1 MAYQVYLRRLE
12 VHGFKAFAERQRF
25 EFGNGMSV
33 LVGPNGSGKSNVAD
47 AIRWALGE
55 QSSKQIRARKTEDV
69 IFSGSDRRRQMG
81 MAEVTLTLDNS
92 EGWMPIDF
100 AEVSVT
106 RRAHRSGDNEYLING
121 QQVRLSDVLDLFR
134 RAQVGQNSY
143 AHMSQGLVDEVLTLR
158 PGERRELI
166 EEAADLRR
174 HRHQLTLSERRLVE
188 TRDNLGHVRMLIRE
202 VEPRLRQLERQSRK
216 AERYQGFASEL
227 SEALQVYL
235 EYELRDA
242 REVQTASQ
250 ATHDQKSRGFA
261 EGQSKM
267 TQLERRLEGLVTALE
282 ERRAALETAQ
292 QSERRSAE
300 EGLRLEQA
308 VALAEQRLQLI
319 GERSVELEAA
329 VAAAPAEASEP
340 ENDETSLAALAATV
354 EQARSELARERAAL
368 TAADETTRMILRELG
383 EMEARRARLE
393 AEREDAERRIG
404 EQSRERV
411 RREHERT
418 TASSRFE
425 QLSGELR
432 LYRKRSPERRR
443 TIIRLVNRQR
453 ETRAARDA
461 AEAALERAQAEQELS
476 AGALRDAEASL
487 HALEERHALLDQLT
501 ESMETAQGGS
511 RAVIEAG
518 QPSDEKSPREPL
530 AGVVDL
536 VSRLIQVPSGLE
548 AAIEAALAEH
558 LSAVV
563 VEREEDAIAAIEYLR
578 SEETGATT
586 VYPLD
591 RLEHVYPVN
600 IFNERGVVGVAA
612 RLVKTEQRYRPLV
625 DTLLGRVI
633 VVEDLKVAQQM
644 VRRGLG
650 SVVTRDGVLLRMN
663 GSVYGG
669 KGTSGAEQFGLRRE
683 LESLPERRDAAMVL
697 ASSARGSADRAERVV
712 TEARAAIVVARDV
725 LDPVD
730 IEARVFEQER
740 ARERRVH
747 GQALSDL
754 RSLRSVLDHDER
766 VDEQAQETRTRLDQ
780 TEESLTAV
788 AESITTLRDRSTSI
802 ATERDEAAARV
813 DEATRTLAS
822 RETEHRS
829 ETTWRQEREQE
840 RHTARERLE
849 QQRTQLATLTR
860 EQQDLELSLQDYR
873 QRLANNRSA
882 RTKAQEAVGP
892 AHASVAQREEEER
905 ELTTSRHDLQRTLLQ
920 AEREMLT
927 SETTVREQAQRVTM
941 LLGQVEEE
949 NMELLEDGRVIP
961 RIVEAAVAALEDA
974 VDDEVAAAEPAKAVA
989 EAPVQVELPVSIAGS
1004 VEVDIPELRE
1014 RIHEL
1019 RASIRSLG
1027 PVNLEALEDLSE
1039 EAERHEFLAGQ
1050 TDDLEA
1056 AEVELRDAIR
1066 ELRKLIRERFIET
1079 FEVVNERFGEY
1090 FTRFF
1095 GGGQAELRLLQDE
1108 DDPES
1113 EPGVEIYAQPPGKR
1127 VASLNV
1133 LSGGERSMTSVA
1145 LLFSLLAVNPAPMV
1159 VLDEVDAALDE
1170 ANVGRFVDTLKE
1182 LRERTQFVV
1191 ISHNRT
1197 TIEAGDAIYGVSM
1210 GDDSTSQVLSLMVEQ
1225 ATEAVAV

>member
-1 MAYQVYLRRLE
+1 VYLRRLE

-33 LVGPNGSGKSNVAD
+33 IVGPNGSGKSNVAD

-69 IFSGSDRRRQMG
+69 IFSGSDKRRQMG

-143 AHMSQGLVDEVLTLR
+143 AHMSQGLVDEVLALR
-158 PGERRELI
+158 PGERREMI

-216 AERYQGFASEL
+216 AERYQAYESEL
-227 SEALQVYL
+227 SDALQVYL

-242 REVQTASQ
+242 RELQTSSQ
-250 ATHDQKSRGFA
+250 AGHDQKSRGFA
-261 EGQSKM
+261 EAQSKM
-267 TQLERRLEGLVTALE
+267 IQLERRLEGLSTALD
-282 ERRAALETAQ
+282 ERRATLETAQ
-292 QSERRSAE
+292 QNERRSAE
-300 EGLRLEQA
+300 EGLRLDQA

-319 GERSVELEAA
+319 GERNTELEVA

-340 ENDETSLAALAATV
+340 EDDEAALASLAASA

-368 TAADETTRMILRELG
+368 TAADEATRTILRELA

-393 AEREDAERRIG
+393 AERDDAERRIG
-404 EQSRERV
+404 EQSREREHRV
-411 RREHERT
+411 HERSV
-418 TASSRFE
+418 AAERFE
-425 QLSGELR
+425 QLSADLR
-432 LYRKRSPERRR
+432 LYRKRSSKRRSA
-443 TIIRLVNRQR
+443 IMQIANRQR
-453 ETRAARDA
+453 EARTTRDA
-461 AEAALERAQAEQELS
+461 TEAEQDQAQVEQEQASRQLNDAEAALHGLVQRHEL
-476 AGALRDAEASL
+476 
-487 HALEERHALLDQLT
+487 LEQLT
-501 ESMETAQGGS
+501 ESLETAQGGS

-518 QPSDEKSPREPL
+518 DSDTVLTGEPL
-530 AGVVDL
+530 EGVVDL
-536 VSRLIQVPSGLE
+536 VSRLIQVPNGMES
-548 AAIEAALAEH
+548 AIEAALAEH

-586 VYPLD
+586 IYPLD

-600 IFNERGVVGVAA
+600 IFNERGVIGVAA

-633 VVEDLKVAQQM
+633 VVEDLKIGQAM

-650 SVVTRDGVLLRMN
+650 SVVTRDGVLLRPN
-663 GSVYGG
+663 GSMYGG
-669 KGTSGAEQFGLRRE
+669 RGTSGAEQFGLRRE
-683 LESLPERRDAAMVL
+683 LESLPERRDAAMLQV
-697 ASSARGSADRAERVV
+697 SSSRERAERTECVV
-712 TEARAAIVVARDV
+712 TDLRGAIVVARDA
-725 LDPVD
+725 LDSVD
-730 IEARVFEQER
+730 IEARSFEQER

-747 GQALSDL
+747 GQVLSDL
-754 RSLRSVLDHDER
+754 RTLRTVLNQDELAE
-766 VDEQAQETRTRLDQ
+766 EQAQETRARLDLAKA
-780 TEESLTAV
+780 SLATV
-788 AESITTLRDRSTSI
+788 ADSIATLRDRSTSI
-802 ATERDEAAARV
+802 ATERDEAAARM
-813 DEATRTLAS
+813 DESTSTLAS

-829 ETTWRQEREQE
+829 ETTRRKEREEE
-840 RHTARERLE
+840 RRRARTQLE
-849 QQRTQLATLTR
+849 QQRTQLSMLVR

-873 QRLANNRSA
+873 QRLANNWSA
-882 RTKAQEAVGP
+882 RTEAQEAVGP
-892 AHASVAQREEEER
+892 AHAAVAQNEEEER
-905 ELTTSRHDLQRTLLQ
+905 ELATSRHDVQRTLLQ

-927 SETTVREQAQRVTM
+927 SESVVREQAQRVAT
-941 LLGQVEEE
+941 LLEQVDEE

-961 RIVEAAVAALEDA
+961 RIVEFSAAAIEDA
-974 VDDEVAAAEPAKAVA
+974 VEDELGVAVEAEVVEPIQA
-989 EAPVQVELPVSIAGS
+989 ELPVSIAGGT
-1004 VEVDIPELRE
+1004 EVDIPALRD

-1019 RASIRSLG
+1019 RGSIRSLG

-1039 EAERHEFLAGQ
+1039 EAERHEFLTGQ
-1050 TDDLEA
+1050 IDDLEG
-1056 AEVELRDAIR
+1056 AEAELRDAIR

-1079 FEVVNERFGEY
+1079 FEVVNERFREY

-1095 GGGQAELRLLQDE
+1095 GGGQAELRLLQNE
-1108 DDPES
+1108 DDPEA

-1225 ATEAVAV
+1225 AAETVAS

>member
-1 MAYQVYLRRLE
+1 
-12 VHGFKAFAERQRF
+12 
-25 EFGNGMSV
+25 
-33 LVGPNGSGKSNVAD
+33 
-47 AIRWALGE
+47 
-55 QSSKQIRARKTEDV
+55 
-69 IFSGSDRRRQMG
+69 
-81 MAEVTLTLDNS
+81 
-92 EGWMPIDF
+92 
-100 AEVSVT
+100 
-106 RRAHRSGDNEYLING
+106 
-121 QQVRLSDVLDLFR
+121 
-134 RAQVGQNSY
+134 
-143 AHMSQGLVDEVLTLR
+143 
-158 PGERRELI
+158 
-166 EEAADLRR
+166 
-174 HRHQLTLSERRLVE
+174 
-188 TRDNLGHVRMLIRE
+188 
-202 VEPRLRQLERQSRK
+202 
-216 AERYQGFASEL
+216 
-227 SEALQVYL
+227 
-235 EYELRDA
+235 
-242 REVQTASQ
+242 
-250 ATHDQKSRGFA
+250 
-261 EGQSKM
+261 
-267 TQLERRLEGLVTALE
+267 
-282 ERRAALETAQ
+282 
-292 QSERRSAE
+292 
-300 EGLRLEQA
+300 
-308 VALAEQRLQLI
+308 
-319 GERSVELEAA
+319 
-329 VAAAPAEASEP
+329 
-340 ENDETSLAALAATV
+340 
-354 EQARSELARERAAL
+354 
-368 TAADETTRMILRELG
+368 
-383 EMEARRARLE
+383 MEARRARLE

-788 AESITTLRDRSTSI
+788 AESITALRDRSTSI
-802 ATERDEAAARV
+802 STERDEAAARV

>member
-1 MAYQVYLRRLE
+1 MYLRRLE

-33 LVGPNGSGKSNVAD
+33 IVGPNGSGKSNVAD

-69 IFSGSDRRRQMG
+69 IFSGSDKRRQMG

-143 AHMSQGLVDEVLTLR
+143 AHMSQGLVDEVLALR

-235 EYELRDA
+235 EHELRDA

-261 EGQSKM
+261 EAQSKM
-267 TQLERRLEGLVTALE
+267 TQLERRLEGLATALE

-340 ENDETSLAALAATV
+340 EDDATALAALAASA

-368 TAADETTRMILRELG
+368 TAADETTRTILRELG

-404 EQSRERV
+404 EQSRERA

-418 TASSRFE
+418 AAASRFE

-443 TIIRLVNRQR
+443 AIIRLVNRQR
-453 ETRAARDA
+453 EARATRDA
-461 AEAALERAQAEQELS
+461 AEEALERAQAEQDLS

-518 QPSDEKSPREPL
+518 QPSEEESPREPL

-612 RLVKTEQRYRPLV
+612 RLVKTEQQYRPLV

-683 LESLPERRDAAMVL
+683 LESLPERRDAAVVL
-697 ASSARGSADRAERVV
+697 AASARASAERAERVV
-712 TEARAAIVVARDV
+712 TDARAAIVVARDV
-725 LDPVD
+725 LDAVD
-730 IEARVFEQER
+730 IEARAYEQER

-766 VDEQAQETRTRLDQ
+766 ADEQAQETRTRLDQ
-780 TEESLTAV
+780 AEVSLTSV

-802 ATERDEAAARV
+802 GAERDEAAARV

-829 ETTWRQEREQE
+829 ETTRRQEREQE
-840 RHTARERLE
+840 RRTARELLAA
-849 QQRTQLATLTR
+849 QQLQLATLTR

-927 SETTVREQAQRVTM
+927 SEATVREQAQRVTM
-941 LLGQVEEE
+941 LLEQVEEE
-949 NMELLEDGRVIP
+949 SMELLEDGRVIP
-961 RIVEAAVAALEDA
+961 RIVEASVAALEDA
-974 VDDEVAAAEPAKAVA
+974 VDGEVAATEPAKAVV
-989 EAPVQVELPVSIAGS
+989 EAPVQAELPVAITGGA
-1004 VEVDIPELRE
+1004 EVDIPELRD

-1039 EAERHEFLAGQ
+1039 EAERHEFLTGQ
-1050 TDDLEA
+1050 IDDLEA

-1066 ELRKLIRERFIET
+1066 QLRKLIRERFIET

-1095 GGGQAELRLLQDE
+1095 GGGQAELRLLHDE

>member
-1 MAYQVYLRRLE
+1 VYLRRLE

-33 LVGPNGSGKSNVAD
+33 IVGPNGSGKSNVAD

-69 IFSGSDRRRQMG
+69 IFSGSDKRRQMG
-81 MAEVTLTLDNS
+81 MAEVTLTLDNT

-100 AEVSVT
+100 TEVSVT
-106 RRAHRSGDNEYLING
+106 RRAHRSGSNEYLING

-143 AHMSQGLVDEVLTLR
+143 AHMSQGLVDEVLALR

-188 TRDNLGHVRMLIRE
+188 TRDNLGHVRMLIHE

-216 AERYQGFASEL
+216 AERYQAFASEL

-235 EYELRDA
+235 EHELRDA

-261 EGQSKM
+261 EAQSKM
-267 TQLERRLEGLVTALE
+267 TQLERRLEGLATALE

-319 GERSVELEAA
+319 GERRVELEAA
-329 VAAAPAEASEP
+329 IAAAPAEATAP
-340 ENDETSLAALAATV
+340 EDDETALASLSATA

-368 TAADETTRMILRELG
+368 TAADETTRTILRELA

-404 EQSRERV
+404 EQSRERT
-411 RREHERT
+411 RREHDRAAAAE
-418 TASSRFE
+418 RFE

-443 TIIRLVNRQR
+443 AIIRLVNLQ
-453 ETRAARDA
+453 RAARATRGA
-461 AEAALERAQAEQELS
+461 AEAALERAQVEQEQS
-476 AGALRDAEASL
+476 AGALREAGAVL
-487 HALEERHALLDQLT
+487 HALEQRHELLDQLT
-501 ESMETAQGGS
+501 ESLETAQGGS

-518 QPSDEKSPREPL
+518 QSSDAGGPQEPL
-530 AGVVDL
+530 EGVVDL
-536 VSRLIQVPSGLE
+536 VSRLIQVPNGLE

-591 RLEHVYPVN
+591 RLQHVYPVN

-612 RLVKTEQRYRPLV
+612 RLVKTEQKYRPLV

-633 VVEDLKVAQQM
+633 VVEDLKIAQQM

-650 SVVTRDGVLLRMN
+650 SVVTRDGVLLRPN

-683 LESLPERRDAAMVL
+683 LESLPKQRDAALVR
-697 ASSARGSADRAERVV
+697 ASSFRESAERAESVV
-712 TEARAAIVVARDV
+712 SEARAAIVVARDG
-725 LDPVD
+725 LDAVD
-730 IEARVFEQER
+730 MEARTFEQER

-754 RSLRSVLDHDER
+754 RSLRSVLDKDER
-766 VDEQAQETRTRLDQ
+766 AEEQAQETRTRLDQ
-780 TEESLTAV
+780 AEASLKNV

-829 ETTWRQEREQE
+829 ETTRRQEREQE
-840 RHTARERLE
+840 RRQARERLMT
-849 QQRTQLATLTR
+849 QRTQLATLTR

-927 SETTVREQAQRVTM
+927 SEAAVREQAQRVTQ
-941 LLGQVEEE
+941 LLEQVKEED
-949 NMELLEDGRVIP
+949 MELLEDGRVIP
-961 RIVEAAVAALEDA
+961 RIVESSAAALVDAVGGEVAVIEAAVE
-974 VDDEVAAAEPAKAVA
+974 EPIQA
-989 EAPVQVELPVSIAGS
+989 ELPVSMAGGA
-1004 VEVDIPELRE
+1004 EMDIPELSD

-1019 RASIRSLG
+1019 RGSIRSLG

-1039 EAERHEFLAGQ
+1039 EAERHEFLTGQ
-1050 TDDLEA
+1050 IDDLEA
-1056 AEVELRDAIR
+1056 AEAELRDAIR
-1066 ELRKLIRERFIET
+1066 ELRKLIRERFVET

-1095 GGGQAELRLLQDE
+1095 GGGQAELRLLQSE
-1108 DDPES
+1108 EEPET

-1145 LLFSLLAVNPAPMV
+1145 LLFALLAVNPAPMV

-1170 ANVGRFVDTLKE
+1170 ANVGRFVNTLKE